1 MRQES
6 ITIEIGTKHLAGA
19 TDMLRYDRAFD
30 ATYYPDREVWRIQ
43 LLQYTSGRWESFGLT
58 AVEVKVLYEQR
69 MNAREYSDAQ
79 SKASG
84 FTEGMRFA
92 QRFLDTAAG
101 LFRSE
106 RLVEG

>member
-6 ITIEIGTKHLAGA
+6 ITIEISTNHLAGA
-19 TDMLRYDRAFD
+19 TDMLRYDNAYD
-30 ATYYPDREVWRIQ
+30 ATYYPEREVWRIH
-43 LLQYTSGRWESFGLT
+43 LLQYTSRRWESFGLT
-58 AVEVKVLYEQR
+58 AVEVKIVYEQR
-69 MNAREYSDAQ
+69 MNAREYKEALER
-79 SKASG
+79 ALG

-92 QRFLDTAAG
+92 QRFLETAAG